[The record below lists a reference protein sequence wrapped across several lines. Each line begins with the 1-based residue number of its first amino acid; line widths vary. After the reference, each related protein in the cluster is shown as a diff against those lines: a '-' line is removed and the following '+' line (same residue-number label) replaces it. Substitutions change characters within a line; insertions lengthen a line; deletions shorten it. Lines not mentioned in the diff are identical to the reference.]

1 MLIVNRSS
9 RQLESIETHTFFGF
23 FNSKYLLKK
32 WIFISKHFVLFF
44 HSNLTHANFAI
55 MTNIIISW
63 ILASTRTGTSI
74 VIQIY
79 HVAGKDSL
87 FRSSSK
93 IFSSFDFFASFSFF
107 IKKIRLYHINLILN
121 NSEHLFNFIGNN

>member
-32 WIFISKHFVLFF
+32 WTFIGKNSALFF
-44 HSNLTHANFAI
+44 HSNFTHANFAI
-55 MTNIIISW
+55 MTNIIIGW
-63 ILASTRTGTSI
+63 ILASTRTSTSI

-93 IFSSFDFFASFSFF
+93 IFSSFDFFAFFSFF
-107 IKKIRLYHINLILN
+107 IEKVRLYHINLIYK
-121 NSEHLFNFIGNN
+121 NS